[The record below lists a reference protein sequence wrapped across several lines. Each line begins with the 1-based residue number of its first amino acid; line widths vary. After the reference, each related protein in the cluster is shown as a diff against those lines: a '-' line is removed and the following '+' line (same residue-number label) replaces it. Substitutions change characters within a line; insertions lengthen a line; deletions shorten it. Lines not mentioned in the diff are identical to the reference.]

1 MSDKFFT
8 DYFESMQ
15 VGMES
20 VSHED
25 LIKASEKIQ
34 AVSKKGNKLIIC
46 GNGGSAAMASHVSVD
61 FTKAAEIRAINF
73 NEADLLTCFSNDYG
87 YERVFEK
94 AVDFYGD
101 EGDLLILISS
111 SGSSKNVVNAAK
123 RAKELKM
130 DVITFSGFK
139 SDNPLRQLGD
149 INFWVDS
156 KAYNIVE
163 MTHHIWLLAIV
174 DYIIGD
180 IEYSAS

>member
-8 DYFESMQ
+8 DYFKFIQ
-15 VGMES
+15 AGMES
-20 VSHED
+20 INHED

-34 AVSKKGNKLIIC
+34 AVSKAGHKLIIA
-46 GNGGSAAMASHVSVD
+46 GNGGSAAMASHVAVD
-61 FTKAAEIRAINF
+61 FTKAAGIRAINF
-73 NEADLLTCFSNDYG
+73 NEADLLTCFANDYG

-101 EGDLLILISS
+101 AGDLLILISS
-111 SGSSKNVVNAAK
+111 SGSSQNVVNVAK
-123 RAKELKM
+123 RAKELM
-130 DVITFSGFK
+130 MSVITFTGFNSG
-139 SDNPLRQLGD
+139 NPLRQAGD

-163 MTHHIWLLAIV
+163 MTHHIWLLALV
-174 DYIIGD
+174 DYIVGD